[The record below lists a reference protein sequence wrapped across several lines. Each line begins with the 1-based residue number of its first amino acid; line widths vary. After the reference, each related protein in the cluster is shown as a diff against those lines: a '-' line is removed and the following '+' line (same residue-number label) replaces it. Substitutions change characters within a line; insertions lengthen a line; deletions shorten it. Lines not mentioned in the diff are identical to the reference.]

1 MVAPLEAR
9 SAGGETGCLAFHSD
23 VIPGMAACIPKSFT
37 ETPCRLHL
45 KALGLIPAL
54 LYVLQCA
61 KTHDAK
67 MQSGEQHGVEFDGR

>member
-1 MVAPLEAR
+1 MLNP
-9 SAGGETGCLAFHSD
+9 
-23 VIPGMAACIPKSFT
+23 
-37 ETPCRLHL
+37 